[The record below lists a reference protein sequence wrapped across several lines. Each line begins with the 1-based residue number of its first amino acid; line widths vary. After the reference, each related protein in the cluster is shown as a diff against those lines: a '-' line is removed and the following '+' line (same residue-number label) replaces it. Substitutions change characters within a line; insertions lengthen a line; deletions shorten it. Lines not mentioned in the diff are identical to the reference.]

1 MNTMKPKIGF
11 CFNVKSTTH
20 KGDHDAE
27 YETPET
33 IEAIERVLKTMGKV
47 IRLPCDPQLPQRVV
61 SEKPDIVFNIAEG
74 YKASRNRESFAP
86 ALFEMLDISFTGS
99 DATSL
104 GITQDKALAKLIAQS
119 LEIPTQPFH
128 VINSLSEISQSYP
141 TPTLSFPLFL
151 KPNWEGT
158 SRGITKASLVA
169 NLKEFTSETKRLINT
184 YYQPVLIEPYI
195 EGRDLTVGILEDS
208 SSLRVFPV
216 AEVILGHRE
225 GIPFFSY
232 EYKEL
237 DSDHLSI
244 PADISKQ
251 LEDELCSM
259 SELLFKKLGLRGYAR
274 IDWRTDKAKNSF
286 FLEINALPGLSPV
299 SGIFTRQAEAAGI
312 SFHDLILTILSSAR

>member
-1 MNTMKPKIGF
+1 MKPRIGF
-11 CFNVKSTTH
+11 CYNVKTTH
-20 KGDHDAE
+20 QGDNDAE
-27 YETPET
+27 FETPET
-33 IEAIERVLKTMGKV
+33 IEVIERVLKTQGKV
-47 IRLPCDPQLPQRVV
+47 MRLPCDPQLPQRIIY
-61 SEKPDIVFNIAEG
+61 EKPDIVFNIAEG

-86 ALFEMLDISFTGS
+86 ALFELLGIPYTGS

-104 GITQDKALAKLIAQS
+104 GITQDKALAKLIARS

-128 VINSLSEISQSYP
+128 VINSTAEISHLKP
-141 TPTLSFPLFL
+141 NPPFPFPLFI

-158 SRGITKASLVA
+158 SRGITKASLVVDM
-169 NLKEFTSETKRLINT
+169 KEFTSETQRLIKT
-184 YYQPVLIEPYI
+184 YCQPVIVEPYM
-195 EGRDLTVGILEDS
+195 EGREFTVGILEDS
-208 SSLRVFPV
+208 GSLRVLPT

-237 DSDHLSI
+237 DHDRLAI
-244 PADISKQ
+244 PANIGKQ

-259 SELLFKKLGLRGYAR
+259 SILLFNELRLRGYSR
-274 IDWRTDKAKNSF
+274 IDWRTDKTGKPF

-312 SFHDLILTILSSAR
+312 SFRDLILNILDSAG